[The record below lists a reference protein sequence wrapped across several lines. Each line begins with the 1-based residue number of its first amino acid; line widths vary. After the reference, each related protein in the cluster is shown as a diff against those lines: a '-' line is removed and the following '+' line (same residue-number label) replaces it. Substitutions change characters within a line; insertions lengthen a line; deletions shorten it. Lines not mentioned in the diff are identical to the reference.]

1 MLRFSIPIIPTAL
14 IGYLSTNYLDA
25 LFITH
30 FLSQAK
36 LGIYSVAYQLTGLTQ
51 QLPLL
56 AGMLLMP
63 LFVTLQSGKRADRTE
78 RFIREVL
85 PSMTLLW
92 AIACAL
98 VAAVG
103 SYLLQFIFG
112 SKFEE
117 AAVLLW
123 PLMAASAIAGPAL
136 MGYTPVTTSTSKT
149 YIQMIAISLAS
160 SVNVILDFLL
170 IPRYGLLGCAWA
182 TTAAYG
188 THLVV
193 VSSLVHWRVMPKR
206 TWVLEATFPIV
217 LGALYASL
225 FPGDAIALGLTLGAG
240 VLLGIAHLESFVSA
254 FRTLREYSQFVFYT
268 RTTISTTAEAN
279 EA

>member
-1 MLRFSIPIIPTAL
+1 M
-14 IGYLSTNYLDA
+14 
-25 LFITH
+25 
-30 FLSQAK
+30 
-36 LGIYSVAYQLTGLTQ
+36 
-51 QLPLL
+51 
-56 AGMLLMP
+56 
-63 LFVTLQSGKRADRTE
+63 
-78 RFIREVL
+78 
-85 PSMTLLW
+85 
-92 AIACAL
+92 
-98 VAAVG
+98 
-103 SYLLQFIFG
+103 
-112 SKFEE
+112 
-117 AAVLLW
+117 LW

-160 SVNVILDFLL
+160 AVNVILDVLL

-188 THLVV
+188 THFVV
-193 VSSLVHWRVMPKR
+193 VFSLVHWRVFPKR

-225 FPGDAIALGLTLGAG
+225 FPRDAIALVLTLGAG
-240 VLLGIAHLESFVSA
+240 VLLGIIHLGSFVSA

-268 RTTISTTAEAN
+268 RTPISTTAEAN